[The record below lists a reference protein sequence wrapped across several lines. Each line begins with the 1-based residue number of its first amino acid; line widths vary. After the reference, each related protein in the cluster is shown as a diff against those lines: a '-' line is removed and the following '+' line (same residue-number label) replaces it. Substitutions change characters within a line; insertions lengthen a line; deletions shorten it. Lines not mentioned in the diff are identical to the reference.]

1 MKNTNWKVPVIIGV
15 GVLAVILM
23 IVFGVQSSQNK
34 AIALE
39 EQVNTASSDIKV
51 QEKRRVDLVYNLAD
65 CVKQY
70 DKHEADTLTAVADG
84 RGSTGDI
91 ENVTTAITA
100 VAEAYPEL
108 KSNENYKTLMNE
120 LSMTENMI
128 AEYRSNYNKQIKEYK
143 RYVRKF
149 PTRQFLGLLG
159 YEVQEYEYLDYNAP
173 VDAPQDLFKED
184 QYYTK
189 HTKTVYEYDDDGNV
203 IGSHEEEYWTWD
215 LYDSDNKHCDKV
227 TFLGIE
233 FDYGQIYKPYE
244 NYIDTIDGDYHV
256 RYVYYG
262 SKTEYTGTIFTKLDN
277 HTINKTEFYKDMN
290 INDTVDHLQSNVGVI
305 VFWIFWIILIGG
317 MVFGFYYLD
326 NRWLDQ

>member
-70 DKHEADTLTAVADG
+70 DKHEADTLKAVADG

-91 ENVTTAITA
+91 ENVTTAVIA

-128 AEYRSNYNKQIKEYK
+128 AEYRSNYNKQIKEYR

-173 VDAPQDLFKED
+173 VDALQSLFKED
-184 QYYTK
+184 
-189 HTKTVYEYDDDGNV
+189 
-203 IGSHEEEYWTWD
+203 
-215 LYDSDNKHCDKV
+215 
-227 TFLGIE
+227 
-233 FDYGQIYKPYE
+233 
-244 NYIDTIDGDYHV
+244 
-256 RYVYYG
+256 
-262 SKTEYTGTIFTKLDN
+262 
-277 HTINKTEFYKDMN
+277 
-290 INDTVDHLQSNVGVI
+290 
-305 VFWIFWIILIGG
+305 
-317 MVFGFYYLD
+317 
-326 NRWLDQ
+326 

>member
-51 QEKRRVDLVYNLAD
+51 QDKRRVDLVYNLAD

-159 YEVQEYEYLDYNAP
+159 YEVHEYEYLDYNAP

-184 QYYTK
+184 QSMRYGRKGFDFGDFEITKREILASISIIAVMILFGICLLYTSPSPR
-189 HTKTVYEYDDDGNV
+189 DA
-203 IGSHEEEYWTWD
+203 
-215 LYDSDNKHCDKV
+215 
-227 TFLGIE
+227 
-233 FDYGQIYKPYE
+233 Q
-244 NYIDTIDGDYHV
+244 
-256 RYVYYG
+256 
-262 SKTEYTGTIFTKLDN
+262 
-277 HTINKTEFYKDMN
+277 
-290 INDTVDHLQSNVGVI
+290 
-305 VFWIFWIILIGG
+305 
-317 MVFGFYYLD
+317 
-326 NRWLDQ
+326 